1 MIAAAAP
8 TLRTNPFQFIADP
21 LADDTI
27 DAILDDWHLTELSA
41 GAEQCVSANITNF
54 DRIKHIS
61 HFIGQWKSNGMLE
74 DWQPKAS
81 EKYPVDPRVIEP
93 LQAFLKAASVL
104 PEWADK
110 EKIKRAEKL
119 FMEHGPLSCILLFCA
134 SLPECYVIPDLAT
147 VLHIAGQLEAHT
159 EYRIRSTAAMIFPVM
174 MKEGLTGENG
184 GGIAQTLKV
193 RLIHATI
200 RHLILRGNPQAAVAA
215 LQNNHLENNDGVIA
229 PIAEMK
235 DSHNMFHA
243 LLAHGWNVKDDG
255 LPCDQEELAY
265 TLLTFG
271 YVFLRSMRKLGVGLT
286 RADEEAYLHVWNIV
300 GHTLGID
307 TALLCDTMPEARTRF
322 LAIQASSRA
331 NAVNGDASARLGKAL
346 MLHMGQ
352 AVPWRALHSFPV
364 LMTRY
369 LCGAKTA
376 RVIGVKDNASW
387 LSHLSFA
394 AVMTITRG
402 IDAVL
407 RLFSRRLSLSSLIT
421 RVVGYP
427 AMSKV
432 LMDQTR
438 PLKLPEHLLDDATAM
453 MRSWGKRTTK

>member
-1 MIAAAAP
+1 
-8 TLRTNPFQFIADP
+8 
-21 LADDTI
+21 
-27 DAILDDWHLTELSA
+27 
-41 GAEQCVSANITNF
+41 
-54 DRIKHIS
+54 
-61 HFIGQWKSNGMLE
+61 
-74 DWQPKAS
+74 
-81 EKYPVDPRVIEP
+81 
-93 LQAFLKAASVL
+93 
-104 PEWADK
+104 
-110 EKIKRAEKL
+110 
-119 FMEHGPLSCILLFCA
+119 
-134 SLPECYVIPDLAT
+134 
-147 VLHIAGQLEAHT
+147 VLHIAGQLEVHT

-174 MKEGLTGENG
+174 MKDGLTGENG

-200 RHLILRGNPQAAVAA
+200 RHLILRGNPQAAVGA
-215 LQNNHLENNDGVIA
+215 LQNNPLDNNDGVIA
-229 PIAEMK
+229 PITEMK

-307 TALLCDTMPEARTRF
+307 KALLCDTMPQARARF

-394 AVMTITRG
+394 AVMIITRG

>member
-1 MIAAAAP
+1 MITAATS
-8 TLRTNPFQFIADP
+8 TLATSPFQFIADP

-27 DAILDDWHLTELSA
+27 DAILDDWYLTEASS
-41 GAEQCVSANITNF
+41 GAEQCVAANVANF
-54 DRIKHIS
+54 DRLKQLS
-61 HFIGQWKSNGMLE
+61 HFIAQWKTNGQLE

-81 EKYPVDPRVIEP
+81 EKYPADPTIIEP
-93 LQAFLKAASVL
+93 LQAYLKAAHTL
-104 PEWADK
+104 PQWADT

-174 MKEGLTGENG
+174 MKEGLTGANG

-200 RHLILRGNPQAAVAA
+200 RHLILRGNPRLAVAA
-215 LQNNHLENNDGVIA
+215 LQNNDRESSDGVIA

-235 DSHNMFHA
+235 NSHNMFHA
-243 LLAHGWNVKDDG
+243 LLAHGWNVKADG

-271 YVFLRSMRKLGVGLT
+271 YVFLRGMRKLGVGLS

-307 TALLCDTMPEARTRF
+307 KALLCDTMPQARTHF
-322 LAIQASSRA
+322 LTMQASSRA
-331 NAVNGDASARLGKAL
+331 NPVHGDASARLGKAL
-346 MLHMGQ
+346 MGHMGK

-376 RVIGVKDNASW
+376 QVIGVKDNASW

-394 AVMTITRG
+394 VVMTITRG

-453 MRSWGKRTTK
+453 MRSWGKHATK